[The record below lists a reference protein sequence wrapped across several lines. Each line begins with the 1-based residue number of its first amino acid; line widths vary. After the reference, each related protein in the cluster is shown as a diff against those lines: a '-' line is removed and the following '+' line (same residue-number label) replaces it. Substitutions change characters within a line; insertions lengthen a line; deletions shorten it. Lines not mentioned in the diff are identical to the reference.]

1 MVEGFFKTQTQSE
14 TKVKLNWKK
23 GGGAVQVKSPQK
35 NTCKERERNKI
46 EMKKFLLCPNQVFTT
61 EKSCLIVRLD

>member
-1 MVEGFFKTQTQSE
+1 MVEGFFKTQTHSE

-23 GGGAVQVKSPQK
+23 GGGAVGVKSPK
-35 NTCKERERNKI
+35 NTCKERERDKI
-46 EMKKFLLCPNQVFTT
+46 GMKKFLLCPNLVFTT